1 MTPLAGK
8 SKAIH
13 FFGGEDEYEAKRVAR
28 LFLEKEG
35 LREDP
40 SFESVPGD
48 GQSAAEACEQID
60 RLRDALQ
67 SGSLFGLRKV
77 VLWKD
82 VRCLGAKGVGRDERV
97 SAALASLLAVL
108 RGLAPEE
115 VVLVIQ
121 AGAVDERRQFLR
133 GLREIASVHLFAP
146 LGGDRNEDRALGEIA
161 ERMRRRGLSPTNEL
175 CERLLAASGGDRQ
188 RLDSQIEKLAL
199 YPAEERPLTPEDLRL
214 LLGGGGD
221 GVVWDFCD
229 AVVGESASEALREL
243 RTLLRQGESEVGLL
257 LALAQKIRLAA
268 LGLLLWEGGWLHLS
282 GSGRFVKAEV
292 APEAQDYF
300 PKKKSGAPVSPWQLG
315 MTVAAAKKRS
325 ARFWVK
331 ALLLLSE
338 ANRSMLRGGEKQ
350 ISFELALLRLLREKP
365 APS

>member
-8 SKAIH
+8 SKAVH
-13 FFGGEDEYEAKRVAR
+13 FFGGEDEYEAKRLTR
-28 LFLEKEG
+28 LFLEEEG

-48 GQSAAEACEQID
+48 GQTVAAACEQID
-60 RLRDALQ
+60 RLREALQ
-67 SGSLFGLRKV
+67 SGSLFGRRKV

-82 VRCLGAKGVGRDERV
+82 VQCLGSKGVGRDEKL
-97 SAALASLLAVL
+97 SAALAGLLAVL
-108 RGLAPEE
+108 RGLVPEE

-133 GLREIASVHLFAP
+133 ALREIASVRLFAA
-146 LGGDRNEDRALGEIA
+146 LGGGRNEDRALGEIA
-161 ERMRRRGLSPTNEL
+161 ERMRRRGLSPTGEL

-199 YPAEERPLTPEDLRL
+199 YQADGRPVAPEDLRL
-214 LLGGGGD
+214 LLGGGGE

-229 AVVGESASEALREL
+229 AVVEGSATEALREL
-243 RTLLRQGESEVGLL
+243 QTLLRQGESEVGLL
-257 LALAQKIRLAA
+257 MALAQKVRLAA
-268 LGLLLWEGGWLHLS
+268 LGLLLWESGRVRLS

-315 MTVAAAKKRS
+315 MTIAAAKRRP
-325 ARFWVK
+325 ARFWAN
-331 ALLLLSE
+331 ALLALSE
-338 ANRSMLRGGEKQ
+338 ANRQMLRVGEKQ
-350 ISFELALLRLLREKP
+350 TGFELALLRLLREKP
-365 APS
+365 ALP